1 MEIKTDALFKKEIK
15 KSIEYALQEFGLKTA
30 RKWQTQ
36 YKEIKRSLEFMPKRY
51 PIVAHFRNERMEFR
65 GAIIMKNFKII
76 ISLYDKQKNPPGV
89 PTDFESGRTSGG
101 MFVWSCILQRL
112 IHFFPI
118 YQSLACFIEFHCQG
132 DNFAFVCLEWFCVAL
147 FLHLILGSRNATI
160 V

>member
-36 YKEIKRSLEFMPKRY
+36 YKEIMRSLEFMPKRY

-76 ISLYDKQKNPPGV
+76 YFYNEEKD
-89 PTDFESGRTSGG
+89 
-101 MFVWSCILQRL
+101 ILWLVDLWDMRQDPRKL
-112 IHFFPI
+112 N
-118 YQSLACFIEFHCQG
+118 LRARRIERKEYH
-132 DNFAFVCLEWFCVAL
+132 
-147 FLHLILGSRNATI
+147 
-160 V
+160 

>member
-51 PIVAHFRNERMEFR
+51 PIVAHFRNERMVFR

-76 ISLYDKQKNPPGV
+76 YFYDEDSNLVRIVDLWDMRQDPRKLNMRARK
-89 PTDFESGRTSGG
+89 
-101 MFVWSCILQRL
+101 
-112 IHFFPI
+112 
-118 YQSLACFIEFHCQG
+118 IERKEYH
-132 DNFAFVCLEWFCVAL
+132 
-147 FLHLILGSRNATI
+147 
-160 V
+160 